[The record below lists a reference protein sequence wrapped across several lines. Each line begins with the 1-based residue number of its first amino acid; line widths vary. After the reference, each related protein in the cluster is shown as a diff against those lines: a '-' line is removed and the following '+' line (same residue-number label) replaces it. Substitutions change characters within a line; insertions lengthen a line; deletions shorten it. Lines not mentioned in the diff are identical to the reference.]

1 MAAVFLPLVELQSA
15 ATEVRR
21 VVPALLLA
29 GLDFVEARS
38 PADSDEA
45 ASRLAHARDRGFVEN
60 VLDHSM
66 RGCPLDVELAARKSS
81 EPVLHQTDHRS
92 AAEAACRRRMDYADE
107 LIAAAPVADTSAAP
121 PAKVDA
127 AEPMVAFADSGDA
140 VEAASAKGDALAVSD
155 ED

>member
-1 MAAVFLPLVELQSA
+1 M
-15 ATEVRR
+15 
-21 VVPALLLA
+21 
-29 GLDFVEARS
+29 EARS
-38 PADSDEA
+38 PADNDGA

-60 VLDHSM
+60 VLNHSM
-66 RGCPLDVELAARKSS
+66 RGCPLDVGLAARKSS
-81 EPVLHQTDHRS
+81 EPVLHQTDVHRS

-107 LIAAAPVADTSAAP
+107 LIAAAPVADASAAP